1 MTYGHAERN
10 LAFIRQLEAE
20 ARQLRC
26 HYGPDAASLAAQP
39 NGVWTWAAADQ
50 GGEYSRREVQQQSTA
65 TGTAGD
71 AAHAFERGFS
81 LADGWDL
88 RHTDPGP

>member
-10 LAFIRQLEAE
+10 LAFIRQLETE

-26 HYGPDAASLAAQP
+26 HYGPDGASLATQP

-50 GGEYSRREVQQQSTA
+50 ACEDSREVQQQTRIRTDLDA
-65 TGTAGD
+65 RPGTVTCD
-71 AAHAFERGFS
+71 
-81 LADGWDL
+81 DG
-88 RHTDPGP
+88 RE